1 MYFSNK
7 SEFSLLPAIESFFPD
22 VAILS
27 SKLSFL
33 AHSESEEKCTPRART
48 ASCGHLKPKGFS
60 VRLFHVPNHMAS
72 VLLVLICRPLTFLN
86 SSKSFNNLGTE
97 SQSCTRTVVSS
108 AYCVIFLA
116 YINTFDIRVVF

>member
-33 AHSESEEKCTPRART
+33 ARSESKEKYTPRART
-48 ASCGHLKPKGFS
+48 GSCDHLKPKGFS

-72 VLLVLICRPLTFLN
+72 VLLVLISRPLTFLN
-86 SSKSFNNLGTE
+86 SS
-97 SQSCTRTVVSS
+97 
-108 AYCVIFLA
+108 
-116 YINTFDIRVVF
+116 